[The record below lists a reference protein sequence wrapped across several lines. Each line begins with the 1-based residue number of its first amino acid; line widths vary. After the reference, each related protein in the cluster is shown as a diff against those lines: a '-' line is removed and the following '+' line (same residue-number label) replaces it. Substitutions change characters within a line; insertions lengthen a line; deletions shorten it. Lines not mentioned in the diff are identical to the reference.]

1 MLPRRRQAVF
11 DDAYFLVRRHLR
23 GFPSIPQ
30 YICHLCR
37 PDLACYSPLPR
48 MFLGVARGLAVLVWM
63 VCRRRQVEDMNAGAQ
78 GGLTAVVECHMK
90 EPSSR
95 RGAACGAPTSFGEGG
110 EKVASTMRLLALA
123 WGLIA
128 AMVILAGGCALA
140 GASKDKEM
148 TKISRDLVAL
158 YDAYVLY
165 QQKGEDAAFTPSNP
179 MVRVSEGHVMIDAVA
194 SGDADALRA
203 DLEALGLLQA
213 AAFGRMVSGRLPI
226 EAIDDLSAL
235 ASLQFVRP
243 AYAQTHSGS
252 RRPGVLQRPAVQPLD
267 KK

>member
-1 MLPRRRQAVF
+1 
-11 DDAYFLVRRHLR
+11 
-23 GFPSIPQ
+23 
-30 YICHLCR
+30 
-37 PDLACYSPLPR
+37 
-48 MFLGVARGLAVLVWM
+48 
-63 VCRRRQVEDMNAGAQ
+63 
-78 GGLTAVVECHMK
+78 MK
-90 EPSSR
+90 EPR
-95 RGAACGAPTSFGEGG
+95 LGDGG
-110 EKVASTMRLLALA
+110 KSASTRRILALA
-123 WGLIA
+123 GGSIIA
-128 AMVILAGGCALA
+128 VVILAGGCALA

-158 YDAYVLY
+158 YDEYVLY
-165 QQKGEDAAFTPSNP
+165 QQKREGAAFTPSNSIL
-179 MVRVSEGHVMIDAVA
+179 RVSEGHVMIDAVA

-226 EAIDDLSAL
+226 EAIDDLAAL

-252 RRPGVLQRPAVQPLD
+252 RRPGVLQRPAVRPLD